1 MFITLDSLKEM
12 LKKSRRHPAPPEMPT
27 SDASVLEDI
36 KGHNP
41 KFPKGSRVFY

>member
-1 MFITLDSLKEM
+1 MYITSNQLKEL
-12 LKKSRRHPAPPEMPT
+12 LKKRRRHPAPPEMPI

-36 KGHNP
+36 KGHNL

>member
-1 MFITLDSLKEM
+1 MYITFDQ
-12 LKKSRRHPAPPEMPT
+12 LKKMQKKRRRHPAPPEMPT

-41 KFPKGSRVFY
+41 KFPKGSRMFY